1 MFIGHY
7 AAAFAARGV
16 KPAIPLWQLFVA
28 VQLVDFA
35 WAILVLLGI
44 ERFDITPGFMPAS
57 ILDLHHMP
65 YTHSLVAVVLW
76 AVGAGILYAVLR
88 RGAGAVAAG
97 LIIGFAVFSHWLTDL
112 IAHGPD
118 LALWFGGPK
127 VGLGLWNSLLW
138 TQVVEI
144 GGLLLGGAIY
154 ILNTRAKGNWG
165 KIAPYALIGFMIF
178 LQIYNHLPLDHP
190 PSIPQF
196 AIMGLFAY
204 TLLCVLAWATDRTR
218 SPKWATYEDKP

>member
-7 AAAFAARGV
+7 GAAFAARAV

-35 WAILVLLGI
+35 WAGLVLVGI
-44 ERFDITPGFMPAS
+44 EKFDVTPGFMEAS

-65 YTHSLVAVVLW
+65 YTHSLVAAVIW
-76 AVGAGILYAVLR
+76 AIAAGVLYAALR
-88 RGAGAVAAG
+88 RGAKAMTAG
-97 LIIGFAVFSHWLTDL
+97 IIIGLAVFSHWLTDL

-144 GGLLLGGAIY
+144 GLLLIGGALY
-154 ILNTRAKGNWG
+154 LAHTKPKGLVG
-165 KIAPYALIGFMIF
+165 RIAPWLLIGFMLA
-178 LQIYNHLPLDHP
+178 LQIYNHLPVDHP
-190 PSIPQF
+190 PAIPQF
-196 AIMGLFAY
+196 AIMALIAFS
-204 TLLCVLAWATDRTR
+204 LLALLAWAADRTR
-218 SPKWATYEDKP
+218 TAA